1 MFLDLWVYSFS
12 MLDKKIKGNKNLI
25 TFARST
31 KRSKYLQHSCIH
43 FYIRLN
49 FAYDR
54 KNHYFFQSGTFSRKT
69 PKKSIV
75 LILNLSML
83 HQEK

>member
-31 KRSKYLQHSCIH
+31 K
-43 FYIRLN
+43 
-49 FAYDR
+49 
-54 KNHYFFQSGTFSRKT
+54 NHNCY
-69 PKKSIV
+69 
-75 LILNLSML
+75 
-83 HQEK
+83 E